1 LRIKQPC
8 PRSRAQNAGGWLAT
22 LTNHLFAGS
31 PRGAE
36 TWAILASLINSCK
49 LNEINPQAYLT
60 DVLER
65 VVSGR
70 TTINRLD
77 ELLPWTWKAAR
88 QDAELKA
95 AA

>member
-1 LRIKQPC
+1 LGYARPPSRQTPGNPLQTKPGRTPLIFRGKLFRQP
-8 PRSRAQNAGGWLAT
+8 AQAL
-22 LTNHLFAGS
+22 
-31 PRGAE
+31 
-36 TWAILASLINSCK
+36 
-49 LNEINPQAYLT
+49 YLT